1 MMLRRAGATEG
12 AGIVDQEAREANT
25 PDIDHKRREFIGR
38 VRLATALPVVSALSL
53 TWTKEAKA
61 Y

>member
-1 MMLRRAGATEG
+1 MENNSVKSGTNPSDDDARIESRADHDETRR
-12 AGIVDQEAREANT
+12 RL
-25 PDIDHKRREFIGR
+25 IGR
-38 VRLATALPVVSALSL
+38 IGLATALPVVSALSL

>member
-1 MMLRRAGATEG
+1 MKNHLDEAGPTLSNDARSIESVAGQDQTRR
-12 AGIVDQEAREANT
+12 R
-25 PDIDHKRREFIGR
+25 FIGR
-38 VRLATALPVVSALSL
+38 IGLATALPVVSALSL

>member
-1 MMLRRAGATEG
+1 MENHNVETGSNLSDDEGRIESTADQDQTRR
-12 AGIVDQEAREANT
+12 R
-25 PDIDHKRREFIGR
+25 FIGR
-38 VRLATALPVVSALSL
+38 IGLATALPVVSALSL